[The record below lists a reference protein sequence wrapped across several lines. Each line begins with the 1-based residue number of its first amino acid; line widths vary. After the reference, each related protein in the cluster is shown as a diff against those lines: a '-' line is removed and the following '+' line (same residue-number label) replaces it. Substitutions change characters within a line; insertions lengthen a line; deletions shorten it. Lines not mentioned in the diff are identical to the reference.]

1 MERSS
6 RVKTARTI
14 ARGFDLTGRTVMI
27 TGASS
32 GLGAETARAMA
43 LTGADLILTGRNVDA
58 LKLVAHDA
66 ALGSG
71 ASCHVLQVDQSDLA
85 SVERL
90 ARDVSQ
96 LAPSIDVLI
105 CNAGV
110 AQTPADR
117 LCNGLDVR
125 CVTNHLSHFLLA
137 DRLMDLLVA
146 GRARV
151 IVLGSAGHKGRP
163 VRIDDLGWLTRAV
176 DQRIAY
182 GESKSAIS
190 LFAVEATRRWQ
201 ALGVYVN
208 TVQPGSVVTG
218 LQRHHSPQRLREMTA
233 LAKFGDAGSVFVPV
247 GQAAATTVWAA
258 LAAELEGRGG
268 LILENCGLARLAT
281 PRTHVWTGY
290 ESHAIDA
297 QLACALWTVT
307 ASLLQNLGYP
317 TGTDRLGAMAG
328 NGEPPAAR

>member
-1 MERSS
+1 
-6 RVKTARTI
+6 
-14 ARGFDLTGRTVMI
+14 MI

-32 GLGAETARAMA
+32 GLGAETARSMA

-58 LKLVAHDA
+58 LKLVADDA
-66 ALGSG
+66 VMGSA
-71 ASCHVLQVDQSDLA
+71 ASCHILEVDQSDLA

-90 ARDVSQ
+90 ARDVCRLTSV
-96 LAPSIDVLI
+96 IDVLI

-137 DRLMDLLVA
+137 DRLKDLLVA
-146 GRARV
+146 GHARV
-151 IVLGSAGHKGRP
+151 IMLGSAGHKGRP
-163 VRIDDLGWLTRAV
+163 AHLDDLGWLTRAV

-182 GESKSAIS
+182 GESKSANS

-218 LQRHHSPQRLREMTA
+218 LQRHHSPQRLRVR
-233 LAKFGDAGSVFVPV
+233 SSCP
-247 GQAAATTVWAA
+247 
-258 LAAELEGRGG
+258 
-268 LILENCGLARLAT
+268 
-281 PRTHVWTGY
+281 
-290 ESHAIDA
+290 
-297 QLACALWTVT
+297 
-307 ASLLQNLGYP
+307 
-317 TGTDRLGAMAG
+317 
-328 NGEPPAAR
+328 